1 MTDTN
6 VTINGKRGCSDT
18 GITEELATKLFV
30 SADVKKVT
38 ELVAI
43 VRFKTET
50 THKAADGSTR
60 KVDLSIVD
68 IEPVVDG
75 KLNGALVEHVREIQQ
90 ALFRN
95 RKLGAGKDEALP
107 FGEEDGPAPKVA
119 DLVQQ
124 GKAFVETD
132 EDTGEVTGIHQGDN
146 DAEDTP
152 EEPDDQAE
160 PDDEPGAEPSN
171 VIGHPA
177 FSGT

>member
-30 SADVKKVT
+30 AADNKNVA

-43 VRFKTET
+43 VRFKTEMS
-50 THKAADGSTR
+50 HKAADGSTR
-60 KVDLSIVD
+60 KVDLTIVD
-68 IEPVVDG
+68 VEPVVDG
-75 KLNGALVEHVREIQQ
+75 KLNGQLVEHVREIQA

-95 RKLGAGKDEALP
+95 RALASGKDDTLP

-124 GKAFVETD
+124 GAAFLD
-132 EDTGEVTGIHQGDN
+132 ENDEGEKVLHQ
-146 DAEDTP
+146 
-152 EEPDDQAE
+152 
-160 PDDEPGAEPSN
+160 PDDELEPA
-171 VIGHPA
+171 PA
-177 FSGT
+177 